1 MKIAVLG
8 GTGNEGRGLG
18 LRWAMAGH
26 EVLIGS
32 RVAERGAQ
40 AAAEMNEELAANG
53 PAADAPPIGG
63 GDNEAM
69 AREAEVVV
77 LSVPYKA
84 QQPTLEAVRE
94 ALEGKLLITV
104 VVPLQPPKVSHVWRP
119 EAGSAAQEA
128 QAFVGDT
135 VRVVAAFQNISAEL
149 LPDPNAEV
157 DCDVLI
163 CGDRRDDKAVAIA
176 LSEAA
181 GLRGIDA
188 GPLQNASVVEGLTA
202 VLIGIN
208 IRNKVKHSGIRITG
222 IGD

>member
-1 MKIAVLG
+1 L
-8 GTGNEGRGLG
+8 
-18 LRWAMAGH
+18 AGH

-32 RVAERGAQ
+32 RSAERGAE
-40 AAAEMNEELAANG
+40 AAAEMNEQLPDG
-53 PAADAPPIGG
+53 TPSIRG
-63 GDNEAM
+63 GDNAEM

-84 QQPTLEAVRE
+84 QQATLEAVRDDV
-94 ALEGKLLITV
+94 AGKVLVTV
-104 VVPLQPPKVSHVWRP
+104 VAPLQPPKVSHVWRP
-119 EAGSAAQEA
+119 AAGSAAQEA
-128 QAFVGDT
+128 QEYLGEET
-135 VRVVAAFQNISAEL
+135 PVVAAFQNISAEL

-163 CGDRRDDKAVAIA
+163 CGDRKEDKAIAIE
-176 LSEAA
+176 LCEAA

-188 GPLQNASVVEGLTA
+188 GPLQNAGVVEGLTA

-222 IGD
+222 IG